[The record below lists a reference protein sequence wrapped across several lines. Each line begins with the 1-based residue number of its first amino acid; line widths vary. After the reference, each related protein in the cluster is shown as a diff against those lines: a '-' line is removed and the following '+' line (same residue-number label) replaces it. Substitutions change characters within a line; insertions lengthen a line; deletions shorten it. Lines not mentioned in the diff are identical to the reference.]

1 MARILLKF
9 SEEIVEKPI
18 TAQVIFEQKVLINI
32 IAAHTDSQGGEV
44 LVEVSSTDVER
55 VIDAFRNKGVTVRIP
70 KLIEINSEKC
80 FDCGAC
86 LSLCPVSAITLKEDF
101 SIAFDD
107 KKCIGSPC
115 GMCVDVCPA
124 RAIKLVEQNSSGSK

>member
-1 MARILLKF
+1 MARILLTL

-18 TAQVIFEQKVLINI
+18 TAQVILEQKVPISI
-32 IAAHTDSQGGEV
+32 ITAKTDSQGGEV
-44 LVEVSSTDVER
+44 LLEVPSKHVGR

-70 KLIEINSEKC
+70 KLIEIDSEKC

-86 LSLCPVSAITLKEDF
+86 LSFCPVSAITLKEDF

-115 GMCVDVCPA
+115 GMCVDVCPT

>member
-18 TAQVIFEQKVLINI
+18 TAQVILEQKVPISI
-32 IAAHTDSQGGEV
+32 ITAKTDSQGGEV
-44 LVEVSSTDVER
+44 LIEVSSADVER

-70 KLIEINSEKC
+70 KLIEIDSEKC

-86 LSLCPVSAITLKEDF
+86 LSLCPVSAVTLKEDF

>member
-18 TAQVIFEQKVLINI
+18 TAQVILEQKVPISI
-32 IAAHTDSQGGEV
+32 ITAKTDSQGGEV
-44 LVEVSSTDVER
+44 LIEVSSADVER

-70 KLIEINSEKC
+70 KLIEIDSEKC

-86 LSLCPVSAITLKEDF
+86 LSLCPVSAVTLKEDF

-115 GMCVDVCPA
+115 GMCVDICPA

>member
-18 TAQVIFEQKVLINI
+18 TAQVILEQKVLMNI
-32 IAAHTDSQGGEV
+32 IAAHTDSQGGEI
-44 LVEVSSTDVER
+44 LVEVSSADVER
-55 VIDAFRNKGVTVRIP
+55 VIDAFRNEGVTVRIP
-70 KLIEINSEKC
+70 KLIEIDSEKC

-86 LSLCPVSAITLKEDF
+86 LSLCPVSAVTLKEDF

>member
-18 TAQVIFEQKVLINI
+18 TAQVILEQKVLINI
-32 IAAHTDSQGGEV
+32 IAAHIDSQGGEV
-44 LVEVSSTDVER
+44 LVEVSSADVER

-70 KLIEINSEKC
+70 KLIEIDSEKC

-101 SIAFDD
+101 SIAFND

>member
-18 TAQVIFEQKVLINI
+18 TAQVILEQKVPISI
-32 IAAHTDSQGGEV
+32 ITANTDSQGGEV
-44 LVEVSSTDVER
+44 LVEVPLAHVER

-70 KLIEINSEKC
+70 KLIEIDSEKC

-86 LSLCPVSAITLKEDF
+86 FSLCPVSAITFKEDF

-115 GMCVDVCPA
+115 GMCVDVCPV

>member
-18 TAQVIFEQKVLINI
+18 TAQVILEQKVPISI
-32 IAAHTDSQGGEV
+32 ITAKTDSQGGEV
-44 LVEVSSTDVER
+44 LIEVSSADVER
-55 VIDAFRNKGVTVRIP
+55 VIDAFQNKGVTVRIP
-70 KLIEINSEKC
+70 KLIEIDSEKC

-86 LSLCPVSAITLKEDF
+86 LSLCPVSAVTLKEDF

>member
-18 TAQVIFEQKVLINI
+18 TAQVILEQKVPISI

-44 LVEVSSTDVER
+44 LIEVPSAHVER

-70 KLIEINSEKC
+70 KLIEVDSEKC

-86 LSLCPVSAITLKEDF
+86 FSLCPVGAITLKEDF

>member
-1 MARILLKF
+1 MVRILLKF

-18 TAQVIFEQKVLINI
+18 TAQVILEQKVPISI
-32 IAAHTDSQGGEV
+32 ITAKTDSQGGEV
-44 LVEVSSTDVER
+44 LIEVSSADVER

-70 KLIEINSEKC
+70 KLIEIDSEKC

-86 LSLCPVSAITLKEDF
+86 LSLCPVSAVTLKEDF

>member
-1 MARILLKF
+1 MVRILLKF

-18 TAQVIFEQKVLINI
+18 TAQVILEQKVPISI

-44 LVEVSSTDVER
+44 LIEVPSADVER
-55 VIDAFRNKGVTVRIP
+55 VIDAFQNKGVTVRIP
-70 KLIEINSEKC
+70 KLIEIDSEKC

-86 LSLCPVSAITLKEDF
+86 FSLCPVSAITLKEDF

>member
-18 TAQVIFEQKVLINI
+18 TAQVILEQKVLINI
-32 IAAHTDSQGGEV
+32 IAAHIDSQGGEV
-44 LVEVSSTDVER
+44 LVEVSSADVER

-70 KLIEINSEKC
+70 KLIEIDSEKC